1 MKRSILLVGL
11 LVITFALASTVALAA
26 SPRETLSKE
35 ALNASAWALAGLDET
50 VPADIRS
57 NLAYLREDLLD
68 EGKSATEASAASYK
82 VGCDLCNSLI
92 AALDE
97 REQASVRA
105 GYRAAQANANTRV
118 TSPDLEVRRNFLM
131 SWPQYAREQ
140 SQRFELTRQMNNQVA
155 LANQQV
161 RVEWSTRA
169 AALRRNL
176 DELYRRYRE
185 ALRQDSNLQN
195 RGASPKSQ

>member
-1 MKRSILLVGL
+1 
-11 LVITFALASTVALAA
+11 
-26 SPRETLSKE
+26 
-35 ALNASAWALAGLDET
+35 
-50 VPADIRS
+50 
-57 NLAYLREDLLD
+57 
-68 EGKSATEASAASYK
+68 
-82 VGCDLCNSLI
+82 
-92 AALDE
+92 
-97 REQASVRA
+97 
-105 GYRAAQANANTRV
+105 
-118 TSPDLEVRRNFLM
+118 M